1 MGTSDK
7 REINQKM
14 GTVIKWE
21 NKMDCPL
28 HTSTFKPTV
37 DLTATLKLLITVCS
51 YVCSPTH
58 LPKMVQDVPPE
69 TPERKSISTEGWV
82 ARNLES
88 TWNKNLLLLH
98 YPVTDP
104 LTTWT
109 IWSQL
114 HWPSWLSVDWLLV
127 FQAPQPRDPDCRLE
141 TLCFKGH
148 SKHDCKRK
156 PENPPAASI
165 SILPNY
171 QTFTDKREPNHQQ
184 SEIMENFCTRQI
196 LHSYSSLI
204 FSALML
210 IRTGSSTM
218 LSPSSLVENHFWSF
232 LLKELMKLFMF
243 EAVQRTDNTGKPYG
257 KANNPEKSRKQ

>member
-1 MGTSDK
+1 MCLQRHQNGK
-7 REINQKM
+7 AFLQKA
-14 GTVIKWE
+14 E
-21 NKMDCPL
+21 
-28 HTSTFKPTV
+28 
-37 DLTATLKLLITVCS
+37 LLE
-51 YVCSPTH
+51 
-58 LPKMVQDVPPE
+58 K
-69 TPERKSISTEGWV
+69 
-82 ARNLES
+82 LES

-171 QTFTDKREPNHQQ
+171 QTFTDKREPKHQQ

-232 LLKELMKLFMF
+232 LLKELMKLFMV

>member
-82 ARNLES
+82 ARKAWKYL
-88 TWNKNLLLLH
+88 KQK
-98 YPVTDP
+98 P
-104 LTTWT
+104 LTIALPCYRPPDNLDHLITAA
-109 IWSQL
+109 L
-114 HWPSWLSVDWLLV
+114 ALLAKCGLV
-127 FQAPQPRDPDCRLE
+127 VGISGTPTKRPRLQ

-171 QTFTDKREPNHQQ
+171 QTFTDKREPKHQQ